1 VPCLLINDDT
11 GTAVENLLDA
21 YTQRLTN
28 SETTRTTKDEKHTHL
43 RFDCRR
49 VGKVV
54 HHFNWKALAALL
66 LLDDLRDEQNRMAAT
81 FLKRLKSARDL
92 LADLKGIV

>member
-1 VPCLLINDDT
+1 
-11 GTAVENLLDA
+11 
-21 YTQRLTN
+21 
-28 SETTRTTKDEKHTHL
+28 
-43 RFDCRR
+43 
-49 VGKVV
+49 VV